1 MKQRRTKILALFLA
15 ATMAVGSPVTAFSVS
30 AEDWASADEI
40 AGFESDWESTDTQ
53 ESADDFAAVESEAVP
68 EASSD
73 AAVDDFFS
81 SEDGFA
87 SEVTEEAAGEAV
99 GTEAVETGL

>member
-40 AGFESDWESTDTQ
+40 AGQQRKRQSLKLLMMLQ
-53 ESADDFAAVESEAVP
+53 KV
-68 EASSD
+68 
-73 AAVDDFFS
+73 
-81 SEDGFA
+81 
-87 SEVTEEAAGEAV
+87 
-99 GTEAVETGL
+99 L